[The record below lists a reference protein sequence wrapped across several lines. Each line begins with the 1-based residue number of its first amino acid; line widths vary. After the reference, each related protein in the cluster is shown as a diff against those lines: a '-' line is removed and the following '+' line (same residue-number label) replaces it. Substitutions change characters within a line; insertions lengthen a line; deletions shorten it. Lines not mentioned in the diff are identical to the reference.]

1 MNVACGET
9 AIENANAAKSMVS
22 LFLKIARSM
31 PKMNIVHL
39 SILIQELFPS
49 SVLNSHSTLLQ
60 LNALAVD
67 VHVLLGHVTEEDPSN
82 QVQTSLPA
90 AGQR

>member
-39 SILIQELFPS
+39 SIPS
-49 SVLNSHSTLLQ
+49 SRVVSVIGLTHSLHSAQ
-60 LNALAVD
+60 LNALAID